1 MAELNAF
8 WDRMAD
14 KYAAQPIADEQAYRT
29 KLARTQA
36 HMTPDMDI
44 FEFGCGTGGTA
55 ITHAPHVRSVRAVD
69 FSPRMLEKARDRA
82 ARAGV
87 SNVTFEQGDI
97 TKMAIP
103 PASYDMVLGL
113 SILHLLEDRNAVIA
127 RVFDILKPGGRFV
140 SSTACIGDTM
150 RWLGFIA
157 PLGRRFG
164 LLPML
169 NVMSHEQLRA
179 SMTRAG
185 FTIEHDWRP
194 NPNAAVFLI
203 ARKPPLP
210 LGGMPSGLTRGSARS
225 AG

>member
-1 MAELNAF
+1 MAEQHAF
-8 WDRMAD
+8 WDRLAD
-14 KYAAQPIADEQAYRT
+14 KYAAQPIADEEAYRI

-69 FSPRMLEKARDRA
+69 FSARMLEKARDRA

-97 TKMAIP
+97 TRMAIP

-113 SILHLLEDRNAVIA
+113 SILHLLKDKDAVIA

-140 SSTACIGDTM
+140 SSTACIGDSM
-150 RWLGFIA
+150 RWFGAIA
-157 PLGRRFG
+157 PLGRALG
-164 LLPML
+164 LLPVL
-169 NVMSHEQLRA
+169 NVMSHDQLRQA
-179 SMTRAG
+179 MTSAG

-210 LGGMPSGLTRGSARS
+210 LGERSARS

>member
-1 MAELNAF
+1 MAEQHAF
-8 WDRMAD
+8 WDRLAD
-14 KYAAQPIADEQAYRT
+14 KYAAQPIADEGAYRI

-69 FSPRMLEKARDRA
+69 FSARMLEKARDRA

-97 TKMAIP
+97 TMMAIP

-113 SILHLLEDRNAVIA
+113 SILHLLKDKDAVIA
-127 RVFDILKPGGRFV
+127 KVFDILKPGGRFV
-140 SSTACIGDTM
+140 SSTACIGDSM
-150 RWLGFIA
+150 RWFGAIA
-157 PLGRRFG
+157 PLGRALG
-164 LLPML
+164 LLPVL
-169 NVMSHEQLRA
+169 NVMSHDQLRQA
-179 SMTRAG
+179 MTSAG

-203 ARKPPLP
+203 ARKP
-210 LGGMPSGLTRGSARS
+210 A
-225 AG
+225 

>member
-1 MAELNAF
+1 MAEQHAF
-8 WDRMAD
+8 WDRLAD
-14 KYAAQPIADEQAYRT
+14 KYAAQPIADEDAYRT

-36 HMTPDMDI
+36 HFTPETNI

-69 FSPRMLEKARDRA
+69 FSARMLEKARDRA
-82 ARAGV
+82 AEAGV

-113 SILHLLEDRNAVIA
+113 SILHLLKDRDAVID
-127 RVFDILKPGGRFV
+127 RVFDILRPGGRFV
-140 SSTACIGDTM
+140 SSTACIGDSM
-150 RWLGFIA
+150 RWFGAIA
-157 PLGRRFG
+157 PLGRALG
-164 LLPML
+164 LLPIL
-169 NVMSHEQLRA
+169 NVMTHEQLRA

-203 ARKPPLP
+203 ARKPPLL
-210 LGGMPSGLTRGSARS
+210 LGGMP
-225 AG
+225 

>member
-1 MAELNAF
+1 MAEQHAF
-8 WDRMAD
+8 WDRLAD
-14 KYAAQPIADEQAYRT
+14 KYAALPIADEEAYRI

-36 HMTPDMDI
+36 HFTPDMDI

-69 FSPRMLEKARDRA
+69 FSARMLEKARDRA

-97 TKMAIP
+97 TTMAIP
-103 PASYDMVLGL
+103 SASYDMVLGL
-113 SILHLLEDRNAVIA
+113 SILHLLEDRDAVIA

-140 SSTACIGDTM
+140 SSTACIGDSM
-150 RWLGFIA
+150 RWFGTIA
-157 PLGRRFG
+157 PLGRALG

-169 NVMSHEQLRA
+169 NVMSHDQLRD
-179 SMTRAG
+179 SMTSAG

-203 ARKPPLP
+203 ARKP
-210 LGGMPSGLTRGSARS
+210 G
-225 AG
+225 

>member
-1 MAELNAF
+1 MAEQHAF
-8 WDRMAD
+8 WDRLAD
-14 KYAAQPIADEQAYRT
+14 KYAAQPIADEEAYRI

-69 FSPRMLEKARDRA
+69 FSARMLEKARDRA

-97 TKMAIP
+97 TMMAIP

-113 SILHLLEDRNAVIA
+113 SILHLLKDKDAVIA
-127 RVFDILKPGGRFV
+127 KVFDILKPGGRFV
-140 SSTACIGDTM
+140 SSTACIGDSM
-150 RWLGFIA
+150 RWFGAIA
-157 PLGRRFG
+157 PLGRALG
-164 LLPML
+164 LLPVL
-169 NVMSHEQLRA
+169 NVMSHDQLRQA
-179 SMTRAG
+179 MTSAG

-203 ARKPPLP
+203 ARKP
-210 LGGMPSGLTRGSARS
+210 A
-225 AG
+225 

>member
-8 WDRMAD
+8 WDRLAD
-14 KYAAQPIADEQAYRT
+14 RYAAQPIADEDAYRT

-36 HMTPDMDI
+36 HMTPDMDV

-69 FSPRMLEKARDRA
+69 FSVRMLDKARANA

-87 SNVTFEQGDI
+87 SNVSFEQGDI
-97 TKMAIP
+97 TTMAIP

-113 SILHLLEDRNAVIA
+113 SILHLMRDKDAVIA

-150 RWLGFIA
+150 AWLGFVA
-157 PLGRRFG
+157 PIGRALGK
-164 LLPML
+164 LPML
-169 NVMSHEQLRA
+169 NVMTHDQLKR
-179 SMTRAG
+179 SMTAAG
-185 FTIEHDWRP
+185 FEIEHDWRP

-210 LGGMPSGLTRGSARS
+210 
-225 AG
+225 

>member
-8 WDRMAD
+8 WDRLAD
-14 KYAAQPIADEQAYRT
+14 KYAAQPIADEDAYRT

-55 ITHAPHVRSVRAVD
+55 ITHAPHVRSIRAVD
-69 FSPRMLEKARDRA
+69 FSARMLEKARDRA
-82 ARAGV
+82 AQAGV
-87 SNVTFEQGDI
+87 TNVTFEQGDI

-113 SILHLLEDRNAVIA
+113 SILHLLKDRDAVIA
-127 RVFDILKPGGRFV
+127 RVFEILKPGGRFV
-140 SSTACIGDTM
+140 SSTACIGDSM
-150 RWLGFIA
+150 RWFGFIA
-157 PLGRRFG
+157 PLGRALG
-164 LLPML
+164 LLPVL
-169 NVMSHEQLRA
+169 NIMSHDQLREA
-179 SMTRAG
+179 MTRAG

-203 ARKPPLP
+203 ARKP
-210 LGGMPSGLTRGSARS
+210 A
-225 AG
+225 

>member
-8 WDRMAD
+8 WDRLAD
-14 KYAAQPIADEQAYRT
+14 KYAAQPIADEDAYRT

-55 ITHAPHVRSVRAVD
+55 ITHAPHVRSIRAVD
-69 FSPRMLEKARDRA
+69 FSARMLEKARDRA
-82 ARAGV
+82 AQAGV
-87 SNVTFEQGDI
+87 TNVTFEQGDI

-113 SILHLLEDRNAVIA
+113 SILHLLKDRDAVIT
-127 RVFDILKPGGRFV
+127 RVFEILKPGGRFV
-140 SSTACIGDTM
+140 SSTACIGDSM
-150 RWLGFIA
+150 RWFGFIA
-157 PLGRRFG
+157 PLGRALG
-164 LLPML
+164 LLPVL
-169 NVMSHEQLRA
+169 NIMSHDQLREA
-179 SMTRAG
+179 MTRAG

-203 ARKPPLP
+203 ARKP
-210 LGGMPSGLTRGSARS
+210 A
-225 AG
+225 